1 MSKKALIIDD
11 DEMTIMSLKN
21 LLKQGGYEFEIAENG
36 NDGVEKVKASS
47 FDLVFID
54 FNLPD
59 MGGDAVL
66 SKIKESGSNYGK
78 SVLMSGDENLN
89 AEFENKGFNYFLH
102 KPIKKSHK
110 ISQIGARSNWQEF
123 EGRKAQY
130 KRILTKQAS

>member
-1 MSKKALIIDD
+1 MKKIINHFSKKALIIDD

-102 KPIKKSHK
+102 KPIKKSQFK
-110 ISQIGARSNWQEF
+110 EF
-123 EGRKAQY
+123 LGK
-130 KRILTKQAS
+130 L